1 VTKSPI
7 LKYCSPEITAGVI
20 MDTPPAGRRA
30 SKEVE
35 YDTVAV
41 VSFPLLSPVAVAE
54 KVVVAPP
61 ESVLVPAA
69 VEPEV
74 GLEVFVAL
82 LLDCVDDT
90 VVVSLGLLALV

>member
-1 VTKSPI
+1 

-20 MDTPPAGRRA
+20 MDTPPAGSCG

-54 KVVVAPP
+54 KVVVAAPDA
-61 ESVLVPAA
+61 VVVPAA
-69 VEPEV
+69 V
-74 GLEVFVAL
+74 GSEVFVAL
-82 LLDCVDDT
+82 LLDCVDVT
-90 VVVSLGLLALV
+90 VVVSWGVLALD